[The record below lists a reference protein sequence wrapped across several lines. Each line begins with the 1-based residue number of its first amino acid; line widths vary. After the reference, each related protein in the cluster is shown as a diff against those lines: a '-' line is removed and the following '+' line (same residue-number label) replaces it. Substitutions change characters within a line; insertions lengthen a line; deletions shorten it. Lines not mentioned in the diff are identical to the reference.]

1 MYGMTQTIILK
12 KKKKKKMYKRHEA
25 IDHIHTQMHSIK
37 FLFKILG
44 KDFFP
49 GSFGIQKEFYY
60 ILRIFI

>member
-1 MYGMTQTIILK
+1 MN
-12 KKKKKKMYKRHEA
+12 KRHEA

-37 FLFKILG
+37 FHFKILG